1 MAGTAAP
8 GGEASPRMQPE
19 AARAPAS
26 KRPTKARAKTSAV
39 AGTLPA
45 ADASALA
52 ARNAKQAR
60 REAILAAGLRVF
72 AEHGFEAARLDEV
85 AARAGVAKGTLYL
98 YFTDKTALFE
108 DIVRAAASP
117 VRGQLET
124 LADMPDVPTRLLL
137 QKLFAVFTQ
146 NVLGTDRKLVLRLV
160 LSEGHRFPAIAHFYH
175 AEVVSRGLASLTRI
189 IERGI
194 ARGEIRVAA
203 LAQFPQLVMAPLLV
217 SLLWDGLFQSISPLD
232 IPRMLDVHIDM
243 LTDPSSAAQ
252 GRQS

>member
-1 MAGTAAP
+1 M
-8 GGEASPRMQPE
+8 
-19 AARAPAS
+19 
-26 KRPTKARAKTSAV
+26 
-39 AGTLPA
+39 
-45 ADASALA
+45 
-52 ARNAKQAR
+52 
-60 REAILAAGLRVF
+60 
-72 AEHGFEAARLDEV
+72 
-85 AARAGVAKGTLYL
+85 
-98 YFTDKTALFE
+98 
-108 DIVRAAASP
+108 RAAASP